1 MVRTE
6 KSELHNVRVE
16 SITPLDPPSEYWRRF
31 SSSDAIKEQVAGHR
45 RQVEDILDGRDE
57 RMLLIV
63 GPCSIHDPE
72 LGIEYA
78 RRLSLL
84 AKDVEDRMLVAMR
97 VYFEKPRTTVGWKG
111 YINDPHLNGTYDV
124 KEGMAK
130 ARQFLIEVCETGLPS
145 ATEFL
150 EPFAPQYYG
159 DLVTWGAIGARTTE
173 SQTHRLMASGL
184 SMPIGFKNG
193 TGGTVEIAVDGIM
206 AARAEHVFLGID
218 DDGVA
223 SVVRTKGNPAGH
235 LILRGGK
242 TGPNYDV
249 ESVAAAQ
256 KMLQGRGLKPNLIV
270 DCSHGNSNKDHKRQ
284 KTVFNEL
291 IERRAANKGLVGL
304 MLESNLNEGS
314 QTLGEPSELEYGVS
328 ITDACIGWDETDEL
342 VRSAYGKLGV

>member
-1 MVRTE
+1 
-6 KSELHNVRVE
+6 
-16 SITPLDPPSEYWRRF
+16 
-31 SSSDAIKEQVAGHR
+31 
-45 RQVEDILDGRDE
+45 
-57 RMLLIV
+57 
-63 GPCSIHDPE
+63 
-72 LGIEYA
+72 
-78 RRLSLL
+78 
-84 AKDVEDRMLVAMR
+84 
-97 VYFEKPRTTVGWKG
+97 
-111 YINDPHLNGTYDV
+111 
-124 KEGMAK
+124 
-130 ARQFLIEVCETGLPS
+130 
-145 ATEFL
+145 
-150 EPFAPQYYG
+150 
-159 DLVTWGAIGARTTE
+159 
-173 SQTHRLMASGL
+173 MASGL

-328 ITDACIGWDETDEL
+328 ITDACIGWDETDKL